1 MSVKDI
7 ILGKEGVE
15 KAFKTHLRKPLFICV
30 STPPKWKV
38 PRRTPPLCGAWYI
51 RNLKYWLDE

>member
-15 KAFKTHLRKPLFICV
+15 KVFKEHRRKTLFICV

-38 PRRTPPLCGAWYI
+38 PCRIPPLSGAWYI